1 MAEHDE
7 FCPRATASDPAGT
20 EAHIALKV
28 TFEDTDQAAKSLG
41 DLQMLT
47 FSIHRLLNI
56 NLSFLESLAGLHWMK
71 AGQIYCTNFPT
82 GINKN
87 NL

>member
-28 TFEDTDQAAKSLG
+28 TFEDTD
-41 DLQMLT
+41 
-47 FSIHRLLNI
+47 
-56 NLSFLESLAGLHWMK
+56 
-71 AGQIYCTNFPT
+71 
-82 GINKN
+82 
-87 NL
+87 